1 MAKKKELTKV
11 QEIIKELKLNKNQA
25 AAIAEY
31 EAKGGNLDN
40 LIKRRTI
47 YQIGNNL
54 SSKELIRLYFKEV

>member
-11 QEIIKELKLNKNQA
+11 QEIVKELKLNKNQA

-31 EAKGGNLDN
+31 EAKGGNLDT
-40 LIKRRTI
+40 LIHRRTI

-54 SSKELIRLYFKEV
+54 GSKELIRLYFKEV

>member
-11 QEIIKELKLNKNQA
+11 QEIVKELKLNKNQA

-31 EAKGGNLDN
+31 EAKGGNLDS

-54 SSKELIRLYFKEV
+54 GSKELIGLYFKEV

>member
-11 QEIIKELKLNKNQA
+11 QEIVKELKLNKNQA

-31 EAKGGNLDN
+31 EAKGGNLDS
-40 LIKRRTI
+40 LIKGRTI

-54 SSKELIRLYFKEV
+54 GSKELIRLYFKEV